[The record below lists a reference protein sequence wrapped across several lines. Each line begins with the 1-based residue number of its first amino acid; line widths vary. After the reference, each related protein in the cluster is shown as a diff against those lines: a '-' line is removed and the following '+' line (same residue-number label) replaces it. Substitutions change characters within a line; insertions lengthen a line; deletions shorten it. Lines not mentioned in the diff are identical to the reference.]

1 VPDHADQS
9 AFGVQLSSHHS
20 PLTSYFLLL
29 LSLRIDPLP
38 LDPAW
43 HEKNAGTIFDL
54 FLFQP
59 VSAPIEGGLEAYAT
73 PLQRLEPFA
82 YDDAIM

>member
-1 VPDHADQS
+1 MEALVSLAS
-9 AFGVQLSSHHS
+9 TC
-20 PLTSYFLLL
+20 PLHID

-73 PLQRLEPFA
+73 ALQRLEPFA